1 MNDLQAQLEE
11 VSKEKQELQE
21 KVGSSDIGHGHAPR
35 VKPGEQGG
43 TERPAAHT
51 MGGPSALWRVQ
62 SSPMGSSPLGWEQ
75 RGWQLCSGAAWR
87 GAREV
92 VVKAEAVLPLQLQG
106 LQSQLEFLEQ
116 SMVDKS
122 LVSRQEAKIREL
134 ESRLEFERTQVKRLE
149 VGAGQSLRSSWD
161 RAAAGPS

>member
-21 KVGSSDIGHGHAPR
+21 KVRSQAGVGAPQHPGCCPQSR
-35 VKPGEQGG
+35 AGWGEQDSGSD
-43 TERPAAHT
+43 AAY
-51 MGGPSALWRVQ
+51 P
-62 SSPMGSSPLGWEQ
+62 
-75 RGWQLCSGAAWR
+75 
-87 GAREV
+87 
-92 VVKAEAVLPLQLQG
+92 QLQG

-134 ESRLEFERTQVKRLE
+134 ETRLEFERTQVKRLE
-149 VGAGQSLRSSWD
+149 VGTAISLTDPSPIPTEVSRCGDHHHPWAPHTAQFRS
-161 RAAAGPS
+161 RGC